1 MISAVRS
8 AMLLVIAL
16 SLAAAERPAA
26 APANPYLGG
35 EWAGPERDFRIV
47 DGAVVGPWWQGGGL
61 GVAYLTGE
69 HAQKLAAF
77 EELGKALAKTMGR
90 PYLEIH
96 KQDLVPNVAVGKG
109 ALAYPDGTARVRL
122 LIVPGGHATKN
133 LADIAGVETS
143 AKADRARLATGRA
156 TPQSAFRSGMNYLGV
171 CAGSYTATSGHTD
184 PRTLCFDWELW
195 PGRFTGIGPGMSK
208 PFPDV
213 VFDPALQK
221 HPLWR
226 ATSTGVLSGMF
237 FNGGPLGL
245 EAGVAD
251 TEYLGTY
258 RGGNMPEIVGSSFA
272 IAYRPAG
279 QTPSGRLLISTGHP
293 ESGHRTFLEAMA
305 RYALDHEYA
314 VPRRALEPGTAAE
327 GVCGEDQ
334 VQYWTVAAPEGK
346 RLTVRLE
353 GLGANCDLYVRRSL
367 PPTFRKSDGKSTKAR
382 LVDEQVV
389 INATRADD
397 YWIGIAGR
405 HADPAGAAYKLTAVL
420 E

>member
-1 MISAVRS
+1 MRS
-8 AMLLVIAL
+8 AALLVIAL
-16 SLAAAERPAA
+16 ALAAAERPAA
-26 APANPYLGG
+26 ASANPYLGG
-35 EWAGPERDFRIV
+35 DWAGPERDFRVV
-47 DGAVVGPWWQGGGL
+47 DGTVVGPWWQGGGL

-77 EELGKALAKTMGR
+77 EELGRALAKTMGR

-96 KQDLVPNVAVGKG
+96 KQDLMPNVAVGRG

-133 LADIAGVETS
+133 LSEIAGVEIG
-143 AKADRARLATGRA
+143 AKADRARLEACRA

-184 PRTLCFDWELW
+184 PRALCFDWQLW

-213 VFDPALQK
+213 VLDPALLK

-226 ATSTGVLSGMF
+226 ATNKGVLSGMF

-258 RGGNMPEIVGSSFA
+258 RGGNMPEIVGASFA

-279 QTPSGRLLISTGHP
+279 QTSSGRLLISTGHP
-293 ESGHRTFLEAMA
+293 ENGHRAFLEAMA

-314 VPRRALEPGTAAE
+314 VPRRVLEPGAAVE

-334 VQYWTVAAPEGK
+334 MQYWTVAAPEGR
-346 RLTVRLE
+346 RLTVKLE
-353 GLGANCDLYVRRSL
+353 GLGANCDLYVRRAL
-367 PPTFRKSDGKSTKAR
+367 PPTFTKSDAKSAKAR
-382 LVDEQVV
+382 LADEQA
-389 INATRADD
+389 IISATRADD

-405 HADPAGAAYKLTAVL
+405 HADPAGAAYRLTAVL